1 MLRFVLLAAVAF
13 LPVAGFSNSHPVIPL
28 KKNVI
33 TITLN
38 PNGMV
43 YMGPDTISTDQ
54 LAEKLQERLW
64 RRYLGNDRMYD
75 EIQVVLNGEVLMGVK
90 GAALDAIQLA
100 QKNALRDICLQ
111 KFKKLYEN
119 IDPAQQ
125 RKLQRQFPVL
135 FQEIHW

>member
-1 MLRFVLLAAVAF
+1 
-13 LPVAGFSNSHPVIPL
+13 
-28 KKNVI
+28 
-33 TITLN
+33 
-38 PNGMV
+38 
-43 YMGPDTISTDQ
+43 
-54 LAEKLQERLW
+54 
-64 RRYLGNDRMYD
+64 MYD